1 MLYFL
6 TSDAYTAQL
15 EAYTVKHL
23 RGDMINLLGWYIT
36 DLTTKQ
42 LIDEIDKQYENT
54 DWSFVAWNKKDAIE
68 ALKNWGVSNKEIK
81 QLFEDI
87 IINK

>member
-6 TSDAYTAQL
+6 TSDTFTKQL
-15 EAYTVKHL
+15 EAYTVASL
-23 RGDMINLLGWYIT
+23 RAEMIDGLGWYIT

-42 LIDEIDKQYENT
+42 LIDEINKRYENST
-54 DWSFVAWNKKDAIE
+54 WSFVAWNKKDAIE
-68 ALKNWGVSNKEIK
+68 TLKDWNISDKDIK